1 MEMNFKNE
9 KTGLRRVGN
18 SLNKK
23 KIASYSIGILQTM
36 ITEKKT
42 IPSLH
47 PDHDNVKE
55 FDSQLFP
62 I

>member
-9 KTGLRRVGN
+9 KIGLRRVGN

-42 IPSLH
+42 IPESA
-47 PDHDNVKE
+47 
-55 FDSQLFP
+55 SRS
-62 I
+62 